1 MRRRA
6 VLLRDG
12 GGRLQAGHLAG
23 QGAGT
28 ASPPAARPRPTSTAT
43 RPSGRPVPFAS
54 AAAPW
59 RVRAVLA
66 VTPRLPPTPPL
77 RPRRVEDLQ
86 RPVAQRPRCS
96 RFAFIR
102 CADRVHTWSVVS
114 ISAHCAAP
122 PPAAGPAPRSPRL
135 ATPRPEARSR
145 WPAMSSACSVQAV
158 FVTSMLGTEL
168 PHAPCRRE
176 SESEAT
182 ASWPPEAVCFQ
193 HPVQTR

>member
-77 RPRRVEDLQ
+77 RVEDLQ
-86 RPVAQRPRCS
+86 RPAAQRAPVLALRLHS
-96 RFAFIR
+96 LRR
-102 CADRVHTWSVVS
+102 QGPHVVRGVDLGPL
-114 ISAHCAAP
+114 CGTAACGRTRT
-122 PPAAGPAPRSPRL
+122 AKSSTCNSTSRSPISL
-135 ATPRPEARSR
+135 ARHVLGLFSASGVRHVHVGNRTP
-145 WPAMSSACSVQAV
+145 ACS
-158 FVTSMLGTEL
+158 L
-168 PHAPCRRE
+168 PARVGVRGNGLV
-176 SESEAT
+176 A
-182 ASWPPEAVCFQ
+182 A
-193 HPVQTR
+193 